1 MSHPMSTTRASVS
14 APKLR
19 ILLADD
25 HEAVRTGLR
34 VILDAQQDMEVV
46 GEAADGRAALRLV
59 ESLRPDVVVMD
70 VSMPEMNGMKATELI
85 VSGFPRVKVLPLTR
99 HTDSGYIEQL
109 LRAGASGYVLK
120 QSRSEEVVRA
130 VRAIAAGGTYL
141 DPAIADRALTGL
153 QRGRDGTLGTRSKLS
168 AREADVLRMVASGYS
183 NKEIAARLI
192 LSVKTVE
199 SHKANAMTKLGTR
212 SRIDIVRYALLQ
224 GWLDDV

>member
-1 MSHPMSTTRASVS
+1 M
-14 APKLR
+14 PKLR

-46 GEAADGRAALRLV
+46 GEAADGRAALALV
-59 ESLRPDVVVMD
+59 ERLRPDVVVMD
-70 VSMPEMNGMKATELI
+70 VSMPHMNGLKATELI
-85 VSGFPRVKVLPLTR
+85 VSGFARVKVLPLTR
-99 HTDSGYIEQL
+99 HTDAGYIEQL

-130 VRAIAAGGTYL
+130 VRAIAAGGMYL
-141 DPAIADRALTGL
+141 DSAIADRALKIVS
-153 QRGRDGTLGTRSKLS
+153 QRQGDGTPGSRPKLS
-168 AREADVLRMVASGYS
+168 AREGDVLRMVASGYS

-199 SHKANAMTKLGTR
+199 SHKANAMHKLGMR
-212 SRIDIVRYALLQ
+212 SRIDVVRYALLQ